1 MISVTPRATTELR
14 SLLTHSRAQSGHALR
29 LALNGKGGINMH
41 IGEAQASDTVV
52 EDTVGPVLIVAAQL
66 ADRVKGLVFDWV
78 ITDVQGLTRGGFSFR
93 PPLDDEPDSA
103 PASTARLGTSPR

>member
-1 MISVTPRATTELR
+1 MISVTARATTELR

-78 ITDVQGLTRGGFSFR
+78 IADVQGLTRGGFSFR
-93 PPLDDEPDSA
+93 APLDEEPGTTTA
-103 PASTARLGTSPR
+103 PPHA